1 MAEILDCKV
10 STLPMKY
17 LGLPLGASYKSKA
30 KRTDFGEDGEKVSR
44 LKEVLFI
51 KERQNHFDKEHSI

>member
-1 MAEILDCKV
+1 M

-44 LKEVLFI
+44 LKEVMFI

>member
-1 MAEILDCKV
+1 
-10 STLPMKY
+10 MKY
-17 LGLPLGASYKSKA
+17 LGLPSGASYKSKV

-44 LKEVLFI
+44 LKEVMFI